1 MRWLKENVVRLVSFV
16 VREPMLFVQ
25 YIVLASIALVMFT
38 LVMHY
43 KINKSVK
50 KQEKVGSLHFENLLS
65 RLLVHAWYGL
75 FVRCMEGSRTRLGTF
90 RG

>member
-50 KQEKVGSLHFENLLS
+50 KQEKIRKQKEKILRKLH
-65 RLLVHAWYGL
+65 
-75 FVRCMEGSRTRLGTF
+75 GSRKKAEDEAQIHQALEKDKDE
-90 RG
+90 